1 MSDWKKVPPDLAT
14 RFDAA
19 LPAAA
24 DVQRRQMFGCPCAFV
39 NGNMFAG
46 LHEDRL
52 IVRLPDEAATRPCV
66 IMGRT
71 MKQYALFPNAV
82 ELAPTQFAQWVARGY
97 AFTRALPPKVAK
109 PAKAARAAAKAAKP
123 TRPAAKPSLA
133 AKAMK
138 AAGAARTANAAKPA
152 KGVAAKRAPA
162 VKAKPQAKT
171 KATGK
176 ATKKRLKES

>member
-1 MSDWKKVPPDLAT
+1 MNAWMKVPPELAT

-52 IVRLPDEAATRPCV
+52 IVRLPDEAPRRPCV
-66 IMGRT
+66 ILGRT
-71 MKQYALFPNAV
+71 MKQYALFPDPLS
-82 ELAPTQFAQWVARGY
+82 LAPHALAQWVRRGY
-97 AFTRALPPKVAK
+97 EYTRALPPKA
-109 PAKAARAAAKAAKP
+109 PKAAK
-123 TRPAAKPSLA
+123 TRAPAKVAKAVKPSLA

-138 AAGAARTANAAKPA
+138 AAGDAKAAPTAKKRPPPA
-152 KGVAAKRAPA
+152 VAKRIKAP
-162 VKAKPQAKT
+162 
-171 KATGK
+171 
-176 ATKKRLKES
+176 R